1 MELHTLSPLPVG
13 MDDITLHGYPR
24 HSLPHPNLGRS
35 PELLD
40 GLRNACKN
48 ASVIHNHSLWMLPN
62 IYPQQARVGTQCK
75 LVISPRGTL
84 SEYALKRSAVKK
96 RFSGWLGQTNTLRK
110 ADMFHATSEMEFE
123 DIRACG
129 LKQPVMII
137 PNGVDLPPPLTTQ
150 TRPTE
155 QRTLLF
161 LSRIH
166 GTKGVDLLLQ
176 AWCRCQDDFPAWN
189 LIIAGPLDGDYPQ
202 GVRRLA
208 ASLQTERVSFIGEVK
223 GREKSEVYAS
233 SDIFVL
239 PTRSENFGIAVAEA
253 LAHGTPAIC
262 TTGAP
267 WSGLK
272 DNRCGWSIDIG
283 VEPLIDCLRHALAMP
298 RSELTTMGER
308 GRLWISSKFAWQPIG
323 ERTLQAYEWLCN
335 RSDKPAW
342 VVESIATKASTHLS

>member
-13 MDDITLHGYPR
+13 IGDITLHGYPR
-24 HSLPHPNLGRS
+24 HSLPHPRLGRS
-35 PELLD
+35 PELFH
-40 GLRNACKN
+40 GLQHACQN
-48 ASVIHNHSLWMLPN
+48 ASVIHSHSLWMLPN
-62 IYPQQARVGTQCK
+62 IYPHQARNGTQCK

-84 SEYALKRSAVKK
+84 SEYARKRSAVMK

-137 PNGVDLPPPLTTQ
+137 PNGVDLPPPLITQ

-166 GTKGVDLLLQ
+166 DNKGVDFLLQ
-176 AWCRCQDDFPAWN
+176 AWSRCQVDFPAWN

-202 GVRRLA
+202 AMRRLA

-223 GREKSEVYAS
+223 GREKNVVYAS

-283 VEPLIDCLRHALAMP
+283 VEPLIDCLRRALTLP

-308 GRLWISSKFAWQPIG
+308 GKLWMSSKFTWQPIG

-335 RSDKPAW
+335 RSDKPSW
-342 VVESIATKASTHLS
+342 VIESMATKASTHLS